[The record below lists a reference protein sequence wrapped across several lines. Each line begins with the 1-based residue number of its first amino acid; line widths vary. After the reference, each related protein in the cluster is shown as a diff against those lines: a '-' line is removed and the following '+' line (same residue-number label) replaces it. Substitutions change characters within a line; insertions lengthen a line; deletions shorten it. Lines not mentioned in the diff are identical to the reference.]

1 MNDSATEAYLE
12 VRGGGLAVLRAADGG
27 GAERGARCLH
37 RASVRRQQHRLVRRH
52 CVRRGKERRVV
63 CRLALR
69 SDV

>member
-1 MNDSATEAYLE
+1 
-12 VRGGGLAVLRAADGG
+12 
-27 GAERGARCLH
+27 
-37 RASVRRQQHRLVRRH
+37 VRRQQHRLVRRH